1 MVKKLVQAARWLVL
15 ALTVLALVGMNGGVG
30 AQQTPGVTGTEIVL
44 GAFIAQSGA
53 LAGVGTPVFRGASAY
68 YNYVNDVLGG
78 VNGRKIKFIA
88 CDDAFD
94 PTKTVACVKK
104 LVEED
109 KVFAIVNS
117 LGTVPHAAVMDYL
130 VQNKVPVVSPHANY
144 TPFAKPVKPNY
155 FAIQPN
161 NEIFGTALARYAA
174 QKLKAKRIAIL
185 YVDDAFGQELLNA
198 AVTELKRNKV
208 EPVLT
213 VPHPGAETAF
223 RPYIVRLQGANP
235 DAVLLLTYLVPSASV
250 LKEAEAVGFKPK
262 WLATNVQA
270 DIRMVSLAGASAVE
284 GLVVTGFAA
293 DPTLTNHSGAA
304 KFRALLQRYLP
315 GELPSGF
322 SEIAYVGAMQVVE
335 GLFRAGPNL
344 TRERFIQALET
355 LTNWDSEGLV
365 PPITYARD
373 DRRGITILY
382 MTKFE
387 KGAMVF
393 IEAFSADPFEAIGSK
408 TCVIDNLLVSEADIA
423 KRTVRIEWNYAGSVK
438 NFAVDWGDG
447 TPSVSVPVAKEP
459 SANRT
464 YKDLGGRLVRVTA
477 TCADDSTDTE
487 ILKINLFE

>member
-1 MVKKLVQAARWLVL
+1 MKKLIIV
-15 ALTVLALVGMNGGVG
+15 ALVGWALIGIGSG
-30 AQQTPGVTGTEIVL
+30 AQQTPGVSANEIVL
-44 GAFIAQSGA
+44 GAFVAQSGA
-53 LAGVGTPVFRGASAY
+53 LAGVGIPVVRGASTY
-68 YNYVNDVLGG
+68 YTYVNDTLGG
-78 VNGRKIKFIA
+78 VNGRKIRFVT

-130 VQNKVPVVSPHANY
+130 MKNNVPVVSPHANY
-144 TPFAKPVKPNY
+144 TPFSKPVKNNY

-174 QKLKAKRIAIL
+174 QRLKSKRVAVL
-185 YVDDAFGQELLNA
+185 YVDDAFGQELLG
-198 AVTELKRNKV
+198 AVVAELKRNKL

-213 VPHPGAETAF
+213 VPHPGTETAF

-235 DAVLLLTYLVPSASV
+235 DAVILLTYLVPSASI

-270 DIRMVSLAGASAVE
+270 DIRMVSLAGVSAVE
-284 GLVVTGFAA
+284 GLIVTGFAA
-293 DPTLTNHSGAA
+293 DPTLPNHSGAA
-304 KFRALLQRYLP
+304 KFRALLQKYFP

-322 SEIAYVGAMQVVE
+322 NEIAYVGAMQVVE

-355 LTNWDSEGLV
+355 LTNWDADGLV

-373 DRRGITILY
+373 DRRGITTLY

-387 KGAMVF
+387 KGSMVF
-393 IEAFSADPFEAIGSK
+393 VEAFSADPFDIVGSRS
-408 TCVIDNLLVSEADIA
+408 CMVDNLAVTEADLA
-423 KRTVRIEWNYAGSVK
+423 KRTVKIEWDYAGSVK
-438 NFAVDWGDG
+438 GFSVDWGDG
-447 TPSVSVPVAKEP
+447 AKAVPVPVAKEP
-459 SANRT
+459 SASYT
-464 YKDLGGRLVRVTA
+464 YPSLGGYLVRVTA
-477 TCADDSTDTE
+477 TCSDDSTDIE
-487 ILKINLFE
+487 IFKVNLFE

>member
-1 MVKKLVQAARWLVL
+1 MKKLVLV
-15 ALTVLALVGMNGGVG
+15 ALIGVALIGMGGG
-30 AQQTPGVTGTEIVL
+30 AQQGVTANEIVL

-53 LAGVGTPVFRGASAY
+53 LAGVGTPVFKGASAY

-78 VNGRKIKFIA
+78 VNGRKIRFIA

-117 LGTVPHAAVMDYL
+117 LGTVPHAAVMEYL
-130 VQNKVPVVSPHANY
+130 VKNNVPVVSPHANY
-144 TPFAKPVKPNY
+144 TPFSKPVKFNY

-161 NEIFGTALARYAA
+161 NEIFGTALARYAV
-174 QKLKAKRIAIL
+174 QRFKARRVAIL

-198 AVTELKRNKV
+198 AVAELKRNKL

-213 VPHPGAETAF
+213 VPHPGTETAF
-223 RPYIVRLQGANP
+223 RPYVVRLQGANP
-235 DAVLLLTYLVPSASV
+235 DAVILLTYLVPSASI
-250 LKEAEAVGFKPK
+250 LKEAEAVGFKSK

-270 DIRMVSLAGASAVE
+270 DIRMVSLAGVSAVE
-284 GLVVTGFAA
+284 GLIVTGFAA
-293 DPTLTNHSGAA
+293 DPTLPNHSGAA
-304 KFRALLQRYLP
+304 KFRALLQKYFP

-355 LTNWDSEGLV
+355 LTNWDAEGLV

-387 KGAMVF
+387 KGNMVF
-393 IEAFSADPFEAIGSK
+393 VEAFSADPFDIVGARGCI
-408 TCVIDNLLVSEADIA
+408 VDNLAVAEFDIA
-423 KRTVRIEWNYAGSVK
+423 KRTVRIEWDYSGSVK
-438 NFAVDWGDG
+438 GFTVDWGDG
-447 TPSVSVPVAKEP
+447 TPAKTLPVTKEP
-459 SANRT
+459 SASYT
-464 YKDLGGRLVRVTA
+464 YPSQGGYLVRVSA
-477 TCADDSTDTE
+477 TCTDDSTDVE
-487 ILKINLFE
+487 VLKINLFE

>member
-1 MVKKLVQAARWLVL
+1 MKKLIIV
-15 ALTVLALVGMNGGVG
+15 ALVGWALIGIGSG
-30 AQQTPGVTGTEIVL
+30 AQQTPGVSANEIVL
-44 GAFIAQSGA
+44 GAFVAQSGA
-53 LAGVGTPVFRGASAY
+53 LAGVGIPVVRGASTY
-68 YNYVNDVLGG
+68 YTYVNDTLGG
-78 VNGRKIKFIA
+78 VNGRKIRFIT

-117 LGTVPHAAVMDYL
+117 LGTVPHAAVMEYL
-130 VQNKVPVVSPHANY
+130 IKNNVPVVSPHANY
-144 TPFAKPVKPNY
+144 TPFSKPVKNNY

-174 QKLKAKRIAIL
+174 QRLKSKRVAVL
-185 YVDDAFGQELLNA
+185 YVDDAFGQELLG
-198 AVTELKRNKV
+198 AVVAELKRNKL

-213 VPHPGAETAF
+213 VPHPGTETAF

-235 DAVLLLTYLVPSASV
+235 DAVILLTYLVPSASI

-270 DIRMVSLAGASAVE
+270 DIRMVSLAGVSAVE
-284 GLVVTGFAA
+284 GLIVTGFAA
-293 DPTLTNHSGAA
+293 DPTLPNHSGAA
-304 KFRALLQRYLP
+304 KFRALLQKYFP

-322 SEIAYVGAMQVVE
+322 NEIAYVGAMQVVE

-355 LTNWDSEGLV
+355 LTNWDADGLV

-373 DRRGITILY
+373 DRRGITTLY

-387 KGAMVF
+387 KGSMVF
-393 IEAFSADPFEAIGSK
+393 VEAFSADPFDIVGSRS
-408 TCVIDNLLVSEADIA
+408 CMVDNLAVTEADLA
-423 KRTVRIEWNYAGSVK
+423 KRTVKIEWDYAGSVK
-438 NFAVDWGDG
+438 GFSVDWGDG
-447 TPSVSVPVAKEP
+447 AKAVPVPVAKEP
-459 SANRT
+459 SASYT
-464 YKDLGGRLVRVTA
+464 YPSLGGYLVRVTA
-477 TCADDSTDTE
+477 TCSDDSTDIE
-487 ILKINLFE
+487 IFKVNLFE

>member
-1 MVKKLVQAARWLVL
+1 MKKLVLV
-15 ALTVLALVGMNGGVG
+15 ALIGVALIGMGGG
-30 AQQTPGVTGTEIVL
+30 AQQGVTANEIVL

-53 LAGVGTPVFRGASAY
+53 LAGVGTPVFKGASAY

-78 VNGRKIKFIA
+78 VNGRKIRFIA

-117 LGTVPHAAVMDYL
+117 LGTVPHAAVMEYL
-130 VQNKVPVVSPHANY
+130 VKNNVPVVSPHANY
-144 TPFAKPVKPNY
+144 TPFSKPVKFNY

-161 NEIFGTALARYAA
+161 NEIFGTALARYAV
-174 QKLKAKRIAIL
+174 QRFKARRVAIL

-198 AVTELKRNKV
+198 AVAELKRNKL

-213 VPHPGAETAF
+213 VPHPGTETAF
-223 RPYIVRLQGANP
+223 RPYVVRLQGANP
-235 DAVLLLTYLVPSASV
+235 DAVILLTYLVPSASI

-270 DIRMVSLAGASAVE
+270 DIRMVSLAGVSAVE
-284 GLVVTGFAA
+284 GLIVTGFAA
-293 DPTLTNHSGAA
+293 DPTLPNHSGAA
-304 KFRALLQRYLP
+304 KFRALLQKYFP

-355 LTNWDSEGLV
+355 LTNWDAEGLV

-387 KGAMVF
+387 KGNMVF
-393 IEAFSADPFEAIGSK
+393 VEAFSADPFDIVGARGCI
-408 TCVIDNLLVSEADIA
+408 VDNLAVAEFDIA
-423 KRTVRIEWNYAGSVK
+423 KRTVRIEWDYSGSVK
-438 NFAVDWGDG
+438 GFTVDWGDG
-447 TPSVSVPVAKEP
+447 TPAKTLPVTKEP
-459 SANRT
+459 SASYT
-464 YKDLGGRLVRVTA
+464 YPSQGGYLVRVSA
-477 TCADDSTDTE
+477 TCTDDSTDVE
-487 ILKINLFE
+487 VLKINLFE

>member
-1 MVKKLVQAARWLVL
+1 MKKLIIV
-15 ALTVLALVGMNGGVG
+15 ALVGWALIGIGSG
-30 AQQTPGVTGTEIVL
+30 AQQTPGVSANEIVL
-44 GAFIAQSGA
+44 GAFVAQSGA
-53 LAGVGTPVFRGASAY
+53 LAGVGIPVVRGASAY

-78 VNGRKIKFIA
+78 VGGRKIRFIT

-117 LGTVPHAAVMDYL
+117 LGTVPHAAVMEYL
-130 VQNKVPVVSPHANY
+130 VKNNVPVVSPHANY
-144 TPFAKPVKPNY
+144 TPFSKPVKNNY

-174 QKLKAKRIAIL
+174 QRLKSKRVAVL
-185 YVDDAFGQELLNA
+185 YVDDAFGQELLG
-198 AVTELKRNKV
+198 AVVAELKRNKL

-213 VPHPGAETAF
+213 VPHPGTETAF

-235 DAVLLLTYLVPSASV
+235 DAVILLTYLVPSASI

-270 DIRMVSLAGASAVE
+270 DIRMVALAGVSAVE
-284 GLVVTGFAA
+284 GLIVTGFAA
-293 DPTLTNHSGAA
+293 DPTLPNHSGAA
-304 KFRALLQRYLP
+304 KFRALLQKYFP

-322 SEIAYVGAMQVVE
+322 NEIAYVGAMQVVE

-355 LTNWDSEGLV
+355 LTNWDADGLV

-387 KGAMVF
+387 KGNMVF
-393 IEAFSADPFEAIGSK
+393 IEAFSADPLDIVGSRS
-408 TCVIDNLLVSEADIA
+408 CMVDNLALAEFDIA
-423 KRTVRIEWNYAGSVK
+423 KRTVKIEWDYAGGVK
-438 NFAVDWGDG
+438 SFSVDWGDG
-447 TPSVSVPVAKEP
+447 TPAKAVPVAKEP
-459 SANRT
+459 SAT
-464 YKDLGGRLVRVTA
+464 YTYPSLGGYLVRVTA
-477 TCADDSTDTE
+477 TCTDDSTDIE

>member
-1 MVKKLVQAARWLVL
+1 MKKLATRWSLL
-15 ALTVLALVGMNGGVG
+15 ALILGVLVGISGTLG
-30 AQQTPGVTGTEIVL
+30 APQQAPGVTASEIVL
-44 GAFIAQSGA
+44 GAFVAQSGA
-53 LAGVGTPVFRGASAY
+53 LAGVGTPVVRGASAY
-68 YNYVNDVLGG
+68 YNYVNDTFGG
-78 VNGRKIKFIA
+78 VNGRKIRFIA

-130 VQNKVPVVSPHANY
+130 IKNNVPVVSPHANY
-144 TPFAKPVKPNY
+144 TPFSKPVKHTY

-161 NEIFGTALARYAA
+161 NEIFATALARYAV
-174 QKLKAKRIAIL
+174 QRFKAKRVAIL
-185 YVDDAFGQELLNA
+185 YVDDAFGQELRDA
-198 AVTELKRNKV
+198 AIAELKRNKL

-213 VPHPGAETAF
+213 VPHPGTETAF
-223 RPYIVRLQGANP
+223 RTYVVRLQGATP
-235 DAVLLLTYLVPSASV
+235 DAVILLTYLNPAA
-250 LKEAEAVGFKPK
+250 LILREAEAVSFRPK

-284 GLVVTGFAA
+284 GLIVTGFAS
-293 DPTLTNHSGAA
+293 DPGLTNHSGAA
-304 KFRALLQRYLP
+304 KFRAILKKYFSA
-315 GELPSGF
+315 EVPSGF
-322 SEIAYVGAMQVVE
+322 NLIAYVGAMQIVE

-355 LTNWDSEGLV
+355 LTNWDGEGLV

-387 KGAMVF
+387 KGTMVF
-393 IEAFSADPFEAIGSK
+393 VESFSADPLEAVGSK
-408 TCVIDNLLVSEADIA
+408 SCLVDNLLVSEADLA
-423 KRTVRIEWNYAGSVK
+423 KRTIRVEWDYAGTVNAFSVE
-438 NFAVDWGDG
+438 WGDG
-447 TPSVSVPVAKEP
+447 TAPSAVPVTKEP
-459 SANRT
+459 SASYT
-464 YKDLGGRLVRVTA
+464 YKELGGYFVRVTA
-477 TCADDSTDTE
+477 TCSDGSTDTE

>member
-1 MVKKLVQAARWLVL
+1 MKRLVL
-15 ALTVLALVGMNGGVG
+15 VALVAWALVGIGSG
-30 AQQTPGVTGTEIVL
+30 AQQTPGVTANEIVL

-68 YNYVNDVLGG
+68 YNFVNDILGG

-117 LGTVPHAAVMDYL
+117 LGTVPHAAVMEYL
-130 VQNKVPVVSPHANY
+130 IKNNVPVVSPHANY
-144 TPFAKPVKPNY
+144 TPFSKPVKNNY

-161 NEIFGTALARYAA
+161 NEIFGTALARYAV
-174 QKLKAKRIAIL
+174 QRFKAKKIAVL
-185 YVDDAFGQELLNA
+185 YVDDAFGQELLG
-198 AVTELKRNKV
+198 AVVAELKRNRL
-208 EPVLT
+208 EPALT
-213 VPHPGAETAF
+213 VPHPGTETAF
-223 RPYIVRLQGANP
+223 RPYVVRLQGANP
-235 DAVLLLTYLVPSASV
+235 DAVILLTYLVPSASI

-270 DIRMVSLAGASAVE
+270 DIRMVALAGVSAVE
-284 GLVVTGFAA
+284 GLIVTGFAA
-293 DPTLTNHSGAA
+293 DPTLPNHSGAA
-304 KFRALLQRYLP
+304 KFRALLQRYFP

-322 SEIAYVGAMQVVE
+322 NEIAYVGAMQVVE

-355 LTNWDSEGLV
+355 LTNWDAEGLV

-387 KGAMVF
+387 RGNMVF
-393 IEAFSADPFEAIGSK
+393 IEAFSADPLDVVGPRSCI
-408 TCVIDNLLVSEADIA
+408 VDNLALAEFDIA
-423 KRTVRIEWNYAGSVK
+423 KRTVKIEWDYSGAVK
-438 NFAVDWGDG
+438 NFSVSWGDG
-447 TPSVSVPVAKEP
+447 TAPVPVAKEP
-459 SANRT
+459 SATHT
-464 YKDLGGRLVRVTA
+464 YPSLGGYLVRVTA
-477 TCADDSTDTE
+477 TCTDDSTDVE
-487 ILKINLFE
+487 VLKINLFE